1 MFVNFYNLAKQPF
14 GETPDPRFIYQSKTH
29 REAMASLAY
38 GLSAGRG
45 FLVLSALPG
54 MGKTTLLFRL
64 LEWLRGTSRAVFMFQ
79 TQCDSRDLL
88 RFLLAELDIEA
99 KRNDVIWMY
108 SQLKKVLAAEAQA
121 GRRLVLVIDEAQNL
135 KPSVLESVRLLSDY
149 ENPNS
154 KLIQIVLAGQPQL
167 ANKLARTE
175 LAQLRQR
182 ISIFS
187 RLVPFSPAETNEYIS
202 HRLMVAGANGR
213 KIFDPQAR
221 ELIAYYARG
230 IPRNINMLCFNAMSL
245 GYALG
250 KQEIDRS
257 IIVEA
262 ARDFEMFP
270 LAHGANPPDLTPEV
284 DPELGEEKPAPEPRR
299 AKSRPRAIESVA
311 PPPVRAAAPEV
322 TSTLDPPLFDE
333 PPVAENPLGF
343 EDPNLA
349 APAQIAEPTY
359 APKAMAAAAG
369 AGFSSV
375 PTVKAAPITRAT
387 PPAPIREKPPRVE
400 AQVTEEAPVVE
411 RVTEPEPEHE
421 DVAASEPEAEV
432 TFLDDSALVESSP
445 RWTSRFFSIFSRRR
459 NGNGSESVLKKSRYW
474 QNTFIIACVLTGG
487 VLFGLSHFRRFIS
500 KTPTVSAN
508 GENSSKSEEE
518 SGARE
523 AAVAPANAQID
534 TLAGNPTPKAEKNTP
549 TQAVDVDNTSS
560 TPNPSTS
567 GASTKTSLPQGATT
581 TQTKNTSDTSSSD
594 FFPNP
599 NQIAL
604 PAMIPESGLMLHADI
619 GVRAPRLLSKATLI
633 YPLLAVQHG
642 IQGQVVVD
650 TIIDT
655 TGRPTNP
662 KAIAG
667 PPELRRAAVECV
679 SAWQYQPGSQ
689 DYKPVPVE
697 MVVPIDFTIPN
708 QVSSV
713 GAVTK

>member
-213 KIFDPQAR
+213 RIFDPQAR
-221 ELIAYYARG
+221 GLIAYYARG

-250 KQEIDRS
+250 KQEIDRA

-270 LAHGANPPDLTPEV
+270 LAHGANPPDLTPDVESEGG
-284 DPELGEEKPAPEPRR
+284 DEKPASSEPRR
-299 AKSRPRAIESVA
+299 TKSRGRVEAAA
-311 PPPVRAAAPEV
+311 PPPVALTVPEV

-333 PPVAENPLGF
+333 PPVGAAPLGF
-343 EDPNLA
+343 EEPNLLAPPKLEEPAPPRIAKA
-349 APAQIAEPTY
+349 AAS
-359 APKAMAAAAG
+359 AAG
-369 AGFSSV
+369 AGGA
-375 PTVKAAPITRAT
+375 PTVKVAPAVQAAPIHEDK
-387 PPAPIREKPPRVE
+387 PITKAHVI
-400 AQVTEEAPVVE
+400 EEASAIEEVPA
-411 RVTEPEPEHE
+411 HE
-421 DVAASEPEAEV
+421 EVAASEPEAEV
-432 TFLDDSALVESSP
+432 TFLDDSALEERSP
-445 RWTSRFFSIFSRRR
+445 RWTSRFLSLFSGHR
-459 NGNGSESVLKKSRYW
+459 NGNDSQPAEKKTRYW
-474 QNTFIIACVLTGG
+474 QNAIILACVLTAGFM
-487 VLFGLSHFRRFIS
+487 FGFSHFRRVIA
-500 KTPTVSAN
+500 KATTVSAN
-508 GENSSKSEEE
+508 GEGSAKPEDE
-518 SGARE
+518 SGAKQ
-523 AAVAPANAQID
+523 AAVAPANAENNSPAENAAID
-534 TLAGNPTPKAEKNTP
+534 ASEKTP
-549 TQAVDVDNTSS
+549 TQGIDVDDTSS
-560 TPNPSTS
+560 SQSASASSTS
-567 GASTKTSLPQGATT
+567 GASASRKSLPQGTTATT
-581 TQTKNTSDTSSSD
+581 PAKSTSDVIATD

-599 NQIAL
+599 TQVAL
-604 PAMIPESGLMLHADI
+604 PAMIPDSGLMVHADV
-619 GVRAPRLLSKATLI
+619 GVRAPRLLNKAQLI
-633 YPLLAVQHG
+633 YPLLAMQRGV
-642 IQGQVVVD
+642 QGQVVVD

-662 KAIAG
+662 KAISG
-667 PPELRRAAVECV
+667 PPELQRAAVECV
-679 SAWQYQPGSQ
+679 SAWQYQPGSFA
-689 DYKPVPVE
+689 YKPVPVE

-708 QVSSV
+708 RVSSAA
-713 GAVTK
+713 AVTK